1 MFRRQN
7 SSSVAFFI
15 FALGC
20 SETGISELDKT
31 QPANGA
37 RIEVDPLSL
46 NFGVFSTGSDP
57 IPREFTMTN
66 VGTGE
71 LDIDQLEIVGA
82 DAVSFSI
89 WQDPGPLTLLEG
101 ETETVTVL
109 FQAGGASSLA
119 AQIMVRSNDPDE
131 PTVPVNL
138 VGEGAVPDLVVI
150 PDPLDMGSTYVGCNK
165 LNEVLLSNN
174 GLEALTI
181 YSYAYSDPSVPFVIT
196 SGPALPITLEPGEFT
211 SISVQFEPTDNSV
224 SIGDLQ
230 IVSNDPD
237 DAGLYNATQLGTG
250 EYIATYEQ
258 YWENPVDPPS
268 DIIFAVDQS
277 CSMDDDAANLASNF
291 SSFINELSNYSN
303 DWQIMVVNDDNGCTN
318 SGILTPNTPSFQ
330 STFSYAV
337 QSGGGSY
344 TEALLTVT
352 ANAVENTDSG
362 ECNYGFM
369 RSNAMLHVVMVSDE
383 PEQSWSQWNTF
394 VDQMIA
400 KKGNADN
407 VRLSA
412 IAGDYPSGC
421 WASGNSADPGTG
433 YWEAVN
439 ATNGVFLSICSNWA
453 SPSNLQVLAEASVI
467 SDAYPLDHEAIP
479 DTIMVYHNGT
489 PVEGTWNYDTSLQS
503 VVFID
508 GMAPEEGDTI
518 RIVYSSPATCD

>member
-1 MFRRQN
+1 M
-7 SSSVAFFI
+7 SFI
-15 FALGC
+15 VNRNAALVFVLALGC
-20 SETGISELDKT
+20 SETGINEINKPP
-31 QPANGA
+31 PANGA

-46 NFGVFSTGSDP
+46 NFGTFSTGSEP
-57 IPREFTMTN
+57 IPRTFTITN

-71 LDIDQLEIVGA
+71 LDIDQLELVGA
-82 DAVSFSI
+82 DATSFSI
-89 WQDPGPLTLLEG
+89 WQDPGPITLLEA
-101 ETETVTVL
+101 ETEEITVL
-109 FQAGGASSLA
+109 FEAAGANAIA
-119 AQIMVRSNDPDE
+119 AQVMVRSNDPDE

-165 LNEVLLSNN
+165 VNEVLLSNN
-174 GLEALTI
+174 GLEELTI
-181 YSYAYSDPSVPFVIT
+181 YSYAYSDPAIPFTVV
-196 SGPALPITLEPGEFT
+196 SGPTLPITLQAGEFT
-211 SISVQFEPTDNSV
+211 SLGIQFVPADNSV
-224 SIGDLQ
+224 SLGSLQ

-237 DAGLYNATQLGTG
+237 DAGIYNATQMGTG

-268 DIIFAVDQS
+268 DIIFSVDQS

-318 SGILTPNTPSFQ
+318 SGILTPSTPNFQ
-330 STFSYAV
+330 STFSSAV

-344 TEALLTVT
+344 TESLLTVT

-362 ECNYGFM
+362 ECNFGFM

-383 PEQSWSQWNTF
+383 PEQSWGAWSDYVNQINT
-394 VDQMIA
+394 
-400 KKGNADN
+400 KKGNSDN
-407 VRLSA
+407 VRLSS

-433 YWEAVN
+433 YWEATN

-467 SDAYPLDHEAIP
+467 SDAYPLDHEP
-479 DTIMVYHNGT
+479 LPETILVYHNGT
-489 PVEGTWNYDTSLQS
+489 SITGTWTYDDSLQS
-503 VVFID
+503 VVFD
-508 GMAPEEGDTI
+508 SGLAPEEGDTI
-518 RIVYSSPATCD
+518 RIVYSTPATCD

>member
-1 MFRRQN
+1 MSRLQN
-7 SSSVAFFI
+7 SSSVAFLI

-71 LDIDQLEIVGA
+71 LDIEQLEIVGA

-101 ETETVTVL
+101 ETETVTML

-119 AQIMVRSNDPDE
+119 AQVMVRSNDPDE
-131 PTVPVNL
+131 STVPVNL

-181 YSYAYSDPSVPFVIT
+181 YSYAYSDPAVPFVIT
-196 SGPALPITLEPGEFT
+196 SGPSLPITLQPGEFT

-230 IVSNDPD
+230 ILSNDPD

-258 YWENPVDPPS
+258 YWENPIDPPS

-291 SSFINELSNYSN
+291 SSFINTKSSSKCKFSFYS
-303 DWQIMVVNDDNGCTN
+303 
-318 SGILTPNTPSFQ
+318 F
-330 STFSYAV
+330 
-337 QSGGGSY
+337 
-344 TEALLTVT
+344 TE
-352 ANAVENTDSG
+352 N
-362 ECNYGFM
+362 CF
-369 RSNAMLHVVMVSDE
+369 
-383 PEQSWSQWNTF
+383 F
-394 VDQMIA
+394 
-400 KKGNADN
+400 
-407 VRLSA
+407 
-412 IAGDYPSGC
+412 
-421 WASGNSADPGTG
+421 
-433 YWEAVN
+433 
-439 ATNGVFLSICSNWA
+439 F
-453 SPSNLQVLAEASVI
+453 
-467 SDAYPLDHEAIP
+467 
-479 DTIMVYHNGT
+479 
-489 PVEGTWNYDTSLQS
+489 
-503 VVFID
+503 
-508 GMAPEEGDTI
+508 
-518 RIVYSSPATCD
+518 